1 MVTETPISNYLLLTT
16 SGLSL
21 YMVAEKRLGEKRYL
35 DIQQRDC
42 VHKYSELWLEK
53 VKNLGLTFS
62 MVFFAFWAMENFQAE
77 YTVLLVIGAL
87 IIYLLY
93 SYDVE
98 RFSEGDPI
106 TIIYKDKVLLFLGII
121 YFFIVIALLI
131 FVR

>member
-1 MVTETPISNYLLLTT
+1 
-16 SGLSL
+16 
-21 YMVAEKRLGEKRYL
+21 MVAEKRLGEKRYL